1 MESMISS
8 AARAKTELIEA
19 KQQINMLESH
29 SRRFASERESL
40 YSQIES
46 FKVSEFLWSVSNEIV
61 EVFGSFWFSDFDCS
75 NLCTNLRGIFTE
87 LFNCKSLDYTSDY
100 TSFYFDVKTT

>member
-61 EVFGSFWFSDFDCS
+61 EVFGSF
-75 NLCTNLRGIFTE
+75 
-87 LFNCKSLDYTSDY
+87 
-100 TSFYFDVKTT
+100 